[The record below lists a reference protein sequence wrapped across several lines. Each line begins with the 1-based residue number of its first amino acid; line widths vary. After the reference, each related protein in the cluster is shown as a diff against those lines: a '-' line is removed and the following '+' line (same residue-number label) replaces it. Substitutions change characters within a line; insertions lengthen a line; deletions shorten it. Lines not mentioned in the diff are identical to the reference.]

1 MEDTAAPTL
10 TPEDRVREATR
21 ARGWDE
27 EVAESAVRALARRRA
42 TAGKLCGR
50 CRETKPFAAFGV
62 DSTTPTGRR
71 SWCRVCRSR
80 PVRRSV

>member
-1 MEDTAAPTL
+1 METNTAAPAL

-50 CRETKPFAAFGV
+50 CKELKPYAAFGA
-62 DSTTPTGRR
+62 DSTRHDGKEVRCRR
-71 SWCRVCRSR
+71 CRRTM
-80 PVRRSV
+80 